1 MSGEAERIPADD
13 SSDRLSE
20 LLSSVQATLEAE
32 EDVTLE
38 QFRDRGESGST
49 RVAEHASAAREF
61 VDSNDPRT
69 VLSALGLDELPD
81 GSEPDSIPEAF
92 ARASEPQL
100 RELRALIALARL
112 GALADEG
119 SEPESEETT
128 AGLEE
133 ALTEL
138 RETLGERE
146 TKSGGDSKE
155 NDSATAESTVQSL
168 TGTSA
173 PEFGE
178 GLRSLQTRLEEI
190 RDERRTRG
198 EQPDEDVEREDD
210 REDESADDDRP
221 DKQEESGLADGMT
234 FGAQSDETGSS
245 TGRSTMYST
254 MPSSNR
260 PDMNAVARPSTMPDR
275 N

>member
-1 MSGEAERIPADD
+1 MSEETERIPADD

-20 LLSSVQATLEAE
+20 LLSSVQAALEAE
-32 EDVTLE
+32 EDITLE
-38 QFRDRGESGST
+38 QFDDRGESGST
-49 RVAEHASAAREF
+49 RVAEHAGAAREF

-112 GALADEG
+112 GSVADEG

-138 RETLGERE
+138 RETLGERARE
-146 TKSGGDSKE
+146 SAGDSE
-155 NDSATAESTVQSL
+155 DSDSSALESTVQSL

-173 PEFGE
+173 TEFSE
-178 GLRSLQTRLEEI
+178 ELRSLQTRLEEI
-190 RDERRTRG
+190 RDDRRTRG
-198 EQPDEDVEREDD
+198 EQSEEDDERDDD
-210 REDESADDDRP
+210 REDEP
-221 DKQEESGLADGMT
+221 ADGGQT
-234 FGAQSDETGSS
+234 ANQDEGGLVDSLNLGDQSGENGSS